1 VTPNINDIII
11 DTFKEETIGYFEV
24 EILMGGYYDQIA
36 IGVTNIPNYPL
47 TEFAGYSNDS
57 VGYHGD
63 DGKCYVHG
71 SPYTYGTKFGSKDII
86 GCGVTKSGNIYFV
99 HNSCILPLLDIRLKG
114 NIYPLISL
122 RGRYAS
128 VKVIHDPLQ
137 FKFKHKKFSAYKN
150 PTMHLSYSHSVSKL
164 LASDEN
170 LLKNIQ
176 IIARRIK
183 NCNINSNFSQ
193 ELQNN
198 IDNGI
203 NVNLNGNF
211 LMISSP
217 SNTQTSTQYTTEII
231 KKFKKYALIM
241 HKVCKHNRKGMLKY
255 LIISDENNL
264 FNLNSNS
271 NNQNQTSNNN
281 AQIPLGNKIVAQ
293 SSKYYQSEENFSKN
307 QNIIE
312 KVLMRPIFSPGAR
325 REIPIPEQEPLK
337 NGIKPGVPENQN
349 GANNSN
355 LIISSV
361 QQSQS
366 SFLRR
371 HNTSRCNNA
380 CGNKCII
387 F

>member
-1 VTPNINDIII
+1 MTPNINDIII
-11 DTFKEETIGYFEV
+11 DTYKEETVGYFEV

-36 IGVTNIPNYPL
+36 IGVTNISNY
-47 TEFAGYSNDS
+47 TINEFAGYSNDS

-71 SPYTYGTKFGSKDII
+71 CQYTYGTKYGSKDVI

-99 HNSCILPLLDIRLKG
+99 HNSCILPLLDVRLKG

-137 FKFKHKKFSAYKN
+137 FKFKHKKFFLYKN

-164 LASDEN
+164 LASDEI

-183 NCNINSNFSQ
+183 NCNSSTNFSQ
-193 ELQNN
+193 ELQQNL
-198 IDNGI
+198 DNG
-203 NVNLNGNF
+203 NNLDLNGNF
-211 LMISSP
+211 IMTSSP
-217 SNTQTSTQYTTEII
+217 SITQNSNQYTTEII

-255 LIISDENNL
+255 LILSDENNL
-264 FNLNSNS
+264 FN
-271 NNQNQTSNNN
+271 QNLTSSN
-281 AQIPLGNKIVAQ
+281 AQIPIGNKIIAS

-312 KVLMRPIFSPGAR
+312 KVLMRPIFSPGAI
-325 REIPIPEQEPLK
+325 RELPKPDEEPLK
-337 NGIKPGVPENQN
+337 NGIKPSSKENQN

-366 SFLRR
+366 SFLRKQ
-371 HNTSRCNNA
+371 NTTRCNNA
-380 CGNKCII
+380 CGNKCNI